1 MPIHPARYTVGMPIR
16 HSQVNTAARRRAPL
30 ALIILLAGGL
40 IGACA
45 TVKQTTDK
53 IKAALP
59 TSETAQAGRK
69 TVAPAVEASPA
80 TLPGADPPEAT
91 APAKPAAPIVP
102 AETAVSPAPAG
113 SIAPTPQAAPP
124 LPRFGPRVPTEK
136 TPESPPSIGAGASST
151 PDTAPAEAIVNGPA
165 WLSKCHNV
173 QVAGGVVQCDADTL
187 LARPS
192 PQVRVFTS
200 DPAQADAEAD
210 ITLREGLPRRYR
222 FFVVP

>member
-1 MPIHPARYTVGMPIR
+1 MPIR
-16 HSQVNTAARRRAPL
+16 HSRANTAARRRAPL
-30 ALIILLAGGL
+30 ALIFLLAAGL
-40 IGACA
+40 TSACA

-59 TSETAQAGRK
+59 TSETVQVASK
-69 TVAPAVEASPA
+69 TVAPAVEAPPA
-80 TLPGADPPEAT
+80 TLPGADLAQAT

-102 AETAVSPAPAG
+102 AETAVTTSPAG

-124 LPRFGPRVPTEK
+124 IPRFGPRVPAEK
-136 TPESPPSIGAGASST
+136 TPVSPRSTGAAAA
-151 PDTAPAEAIVNGPA
+151 PDTAPAKATVSGPA

-210 ITLREGLPRRYR
+210 ITLRDGLPRRYR